1 MIYVGHLHWRGLF
14 HRRPLWLPETMFPT
28 RFSSFPAWRVTM
40 SVWQPWTYSSN
51 FLALSSAL
59 TIASFSFVT
68 YCICFLCVI
77 QSVVSNS
84 VTQETVAC
92 QALLLCPWDSPGKD
106 TGVGCHFLLQGI
118 FLTQESNPGLSCIAG
133 RLFYWLSYEGRL

>member
-1 MIYVGHLHWRGLF
+1 
-14 HRRPLWLPETMFPT
+14 
-28 RFSSFPAWRVTM
+28 M
-40 SVWQPWTYSSN
+40 SVWQPCTYSSN

-59 TIASFSFVT
+59 TIASFSFKN

-77 QSVVSNS
+77 QSVVSDS

-118 FLTQESNPGLSCIAG
+118 FLTQESNLSLLHCRQILYHLSLQGNPCFLYAGLLGIGS
-133 RLFYWLSYEGRL
+133 RTLDWLFSPLSTLMTSFLFLLA